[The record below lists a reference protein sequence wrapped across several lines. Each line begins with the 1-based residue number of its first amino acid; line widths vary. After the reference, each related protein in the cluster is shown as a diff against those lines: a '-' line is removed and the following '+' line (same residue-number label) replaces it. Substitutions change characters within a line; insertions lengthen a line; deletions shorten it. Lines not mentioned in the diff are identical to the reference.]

1 MIRLI
6 EKGCTTNL
14 KGFKSEYGFVEGLI
28 RFDKDFSIQL
38 EPKKKIE
45 KKYDSSEKLVCPK
58 CKKGE
63 ILKGKI
69 AYGCSN
75 YKIGCDFIFSFENI
89 KKSAYQLLI
98 NFDSLGKLKSSAQ
111 IKDLYSSEELIGKQ
125 IIAVVNTGE
134 RNIGSFISE
143 CLVLGITIEDGV
155 SLLKPDLK
163 TTDGIQVV

>member
-1 MIRLI
+1 MKNIISFEDFDLI
-6 EKGCTTNL
+6 DL
-14 KGFKSEYGFVEGLI
+14 
-28 RFDKDFSIQL
+28 R
-38 EPKKKIE
+38 
-45 KKYDSSEKLVCPK
+45 
-58 CKKGE
+58 
-63 ILKGKI
+63 
-69 AYGCSN
+69 
-75 YKIGCDFIFSFENI
+75 IGTIISVNSFENI